1 MKKARIKLLIAICAT
16 LMSVNF
22 TSCNKEPEP
31 TPEQPQPT
39 EEFTLIGKWKSIKW
53 QEIDDGE
60 IDEEYTSEFYVIFTE
75 TIAKFYL
82 YDCYENETIDSDYC
96 FKEDDNSIIY
106 FPKAYENFDYQIVGK
121 IFEKE
126 KQLLIEVRGYE
137 DGSYQR
143 YYFRK

>member
-1 MKKARIKLLIAICAT
+1 MRR
-16 LMSVNF
+16 
-22 TSCNKEPEP
+22 
-31 TPEQPQPT
+31 EQMQMD
-39 EEFTLIGKWKSIKW
+39 EM
-53 QEIDDGE
+53 DG
-60 IDEEYTSEFYVIFTE
+60 FNPFFP
-75 TIAKFYL
+75 FYL